1 MVARSL
7 PARIANASVRI
18 HVGPR
23 AGPNS
28 ASRAGG
34 RAGVE
39 HKFLPDRVWGRDS
52 RKKCVP
58 PSRSGPPWELRR
70 EYRHTALPNVFSSR
84 PSAPQR
90 KPRPPNAPRDQ
101 PTRGALWLSCR
112 RPSCQSGSRTR
123 SYESPPPQGRA
134 LTSRWRALGGPPWE
148 LRREYRHIA
157 LPHVFHVFSSR
168 PSAPQRKPRPP
179 NAPRDQ
185 PTRGALWLS
194 CRRPSCQ
201 SGSRTRSYESMS
213 PQGRA
218 PTSRWRALGGPPW
231 ELRREYRHIALPHV
245 FSSRPSAPQRKPRP
259 PNAPR
264 DQPTRGALWLSCRR
278 PSCQSGSRTRSYES
292 MSPQGRAHTS
302 RERGLEK
309 ALPTQS
315 PRDLVEYG
323 GFCARPCPSKR
334 RAEKD
339 RTDRPRQEAAMG
351 RSPPP
356 QRNRNPRGARDHWRA
371 SRSFVDCSSGESND
385 LN

>member
-1 MVARSL
+1 MSPFQASALVGCMRPHALFRVEGSEGAGMGGGGRGWGRDGEGRGGTGRGGEGGGAHARGAGAQQRPRGLRSRPCESTSPRGRAHTILERVRGGPPSEPRREHRHIAIPPCFRALRRFL
-7 PARIANASVRI
+7 PQCFFAPFGASRQQHRPPNA
-18 HVGPR
+18 PR
-23 AGPNS
+23 ALPKVGAVWLRGRCQLGSRMRPYEFMS
-28 ASRAGG
+28 ARGRAPTVPVQVAGAGSLSRALPPRWAH
-34 RAGVE
+34 RAE
-39 HKFLPDRVWGRDS
+39 HKFLPDRAWGRDS
-52 RKKCVP
+52 RKKCAP
-58 PSRSGPPWELRR
+58 PSRS
-70 EYRHTALPNVFSSR
+70 
-84 PSAPQR
+84 
-90 KPRPPNAPRDQ
+90 
-101 PTRGALWLSCR
+101 
-112 RPSCQSGSRTR
+112 
-123 SYESPPPQGRA
+123 
-134 LTSRWRALGGPPWE
+134 
-148 LRREYRHIA
+148 
-157 LPHVFHVFSSR
+157 
-168 PSAPQRKPRPP
+168 
-179 NAPRDQ
+179 
-185 PTRGALWLS
+185 
-194 CRRPSCQ
+194 
-201 SGSRTRSYESMS
+201 
-213 PQGRA
+213 
-218 PTSRWRALGGPPW
+218 GPPW